1 MAKKCVYFCD
11 VCNKIVYNPHKALM
25 REFYIERDPSWGVVR
40 EYKRRHKVKIHLCYD
55 CYTALGKIAMDKEV
69 KTNENLG

>member
-1 MAKKCVYFCD
+1 
-11 VCNKIVYNPHKALM
+11 M

-55 CYTALGKIAMDKEV
+55 CYTALGKIAMDKEA